1 MMTLESVFFA
11 NTKGL
16 SPSQIERI
24 QIFFDHTCTQIA
36 DLIPTKQTDVI
47 IHVKPSWTIPEI
59 GFSGFSPNAA
69 YALIHI
75 DPSNPKFDSNIEKEL
90 AATIAHELH
99 HCARYTSVGYGQTLL
114 EALVTE
120 GLACVFE
127 MDFRQGQLPIYCNA
141 LETSQI
147 SALLGQA
154 QIEFHSRTYLHHDWF
169 FGSQE
174 RGIPRWTGYTL
185 GHEIVKHYLEKTG
198 CTAASQWNTPASNFD
213 RKDLYE

>member
-1 MMTLESVFFA
+1 MTLESVFFA

-16 SPSQIERI
+16 SSRQIERI
-24 QIFFDHTCTQIA
+24 KIISNHTCAQIA
-36 DLIPTKQTDVI
+36 DLIPTNQTDVI

-69 YALIHI
+69 YAFIHI
-75 DPSNPKFDSNIEKEL
+75 DPSNPNFDSNIETEL

-120 GLACVFE
+120 GLACAFE
-127 MDFRQGQLPIYCNA
+127 MDFRQGQIPIYANA
-141 LETSQI
+141 LELSQI
-147 SALLGQA
+147 SALLSQA
-154 QIEFHSRTYLHHDWF
+154 QEEFHSQTYAHDDWF

-174 RGIPRWTGYTL
+174 HGIPRWTGYTL
-185 GHEIVKHYLEKTG
+185 GYEIVKKYLEETRL
-198 CTAASQWNTPASNFD
+198 TAASQWNTSASSFE
-213 RKDLYE
+213 RKDFYE